1 MHTPVAQGSAEL
13 WYSDGS
19 AGPLCEVDKADRDL
33 EIYRPEVF
41 QTIVEE
47 IDRLDDELRALSLD
61 IHEHPELKYEEH
73 HAHDAL
79 TAFMEKY
86 QWDIKKHH
94 LLETAWIATFSHGT
108 GGRTLAVNSEM
119 DALPGIG
126 HACGHNLIAIA
137 GVAVALAVKAAMIK
151 HDISGKIDLSRLSSA
166 EEGSAGK
173 VTLLKKGAYDGVDA
187 CIMCHP
193 APGPIHGASLS
204 STLAV
209 KRIAVE
215 YKGHGAHA
223 ALSPWEGTNA
233 LDASVA
239 AYNNISLLR
248 QQLKPTHRVH
258 GIFEGK
264 DMAPNIIP
272 DHSNMFWYVRAPAW
286 AEVEVAAPRVKACF
300 EAAALATGCKVVI
313 TEPSEPVFDI
323 RQNKALGTMFG
334 DTFRSKFGPIDYVFG
349 INGASSDFP
358 LVCAMPGLHPGFS
371 IPTVPNGGNHTPAFT
386 AAAASPEAHQA
397 CLDVSKALAL
407 TGVRVLADDDFFSQ
421 VQLLPYPCLI
431 VSSRLS
437 GQQVKAAFEEDKERR
452 AKILG

>member
-1 MHTPVAQGSAEL
+1 MSAPVPQGLVEL

-19 AGPLCEVDKADRDL
+19 AGPLCEVDKADSNL

-47 IDRLDDELRALSLD
+47 IDHWDGELRALSLD

-79 TAFMEKY
+79 TDFMEKH
-86 QWDIKKHH
+86 QWDVKKHH
-94 LLETAWIATFSHGT
+94 LLETAWTATFSHGT

-119 DALPGIG
+119 DALPGVG
-126 HACGHNLIAIA
+126 HACGHNLIATA
-137 GVAVALAVKAAMIK
+137 GVAVALGVKAAMIK
-151 HDISGKIDLSRLSSA
+151 HDISGKIVLVGTPA

-193 APGPIHGASLS
+193 APGPTHGASLG

-239 AYNNISLLR
+239 AYNNIGLLR

-272 DHSNMFWYVRAPAW
+272 DHSTMFWYVRAPTW
-286 AEVEVAAPRVKACF
+286 AEVEVTAPRVKACF
-300 EAAALATGCKVVI
+300 EAAALATGCKVTI
-313 TEPSEPVFDI
+313 TEPAEPVFDI
-323 RQNKALGTMFG
+323 RQNKTLGTMFG
-334 DTFRSKFGPIDYVFG
+334 ETFRSKFGPIDYVFG
-349 INGASSDFP
+349 ITGASSDFGN
-358 LVCAMPGLHPGFS
+358 VSYAMPGLHPGFS
-371 IPTVPNGGNHTPAFT
+371 IPTIKNGGNHTPAFT

-397 CLDVSKALAL
+397 TLDVSKALAL
-407 TGVRVLADDDFFSQ
+407 TGLRVLADDDFFAE
-421 VQLLPYPCLI
+421 
-431 VSSRLS
+431 
-437 GQQVKAAFEEDKERR
+437 VKAMFEEDKKKRVQ
-452 AKILG
+452 I